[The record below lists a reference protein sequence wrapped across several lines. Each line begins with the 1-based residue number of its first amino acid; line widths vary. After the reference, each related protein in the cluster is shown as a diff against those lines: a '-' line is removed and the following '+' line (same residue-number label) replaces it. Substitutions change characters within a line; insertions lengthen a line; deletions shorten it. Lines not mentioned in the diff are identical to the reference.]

1 MQKIS
6 ASMAVSKHRICS
18 ISLSRKAFNLESTVE
33 ITDFIAWSEVVSA
46 EPASI
51 LALWFS
57 GSLSMRS

>member
-1 MQKIS
+1 
-6 ASMAVSKHRICS
+6 MAVSKHRICS

-33 ITDFIAWSEVVSA
+33 ITDFMAWSEVVSA

-57 GSLSMRS
+57 GSLSMRI